1 VALRELRRRPGRF
14 GVATGVLTLITTLL
28 VFLGGLLDGLF
39 LGSTGAIRAQDADV
53 LVYSAFSRDSF
64 LRSRIG
70 PELRQEV
77 ERVPGVEET
86 GGLGLALVAA
96 RVPGEEEPAD
106 AAVAGY
112 QLAPEG
118 VPPTPPPGEA
128 WADRRLEADGV
139 RVGQTLLMGPA
150 EVPIRVRGWVEDT
163 SYLLQ
168 GTLWVAPETWRRVQ
182 SLSRPDAAVAPGVF
196 QVLAVRGEGDPA
208 DLARAIEAGT
218 GGRTSALTLDE
229 AVFSLPGTAQQNR
242 VFTGIIGA
250 TLLVAVLVVGLF
262 FVLLTLERT
271 GLYGVLKAIGASS
284 RQLFAGV
291 VAQAVVVTAVAVAL
305 GTALAVL
312 LALAVPPEVP
322 LQLEPA
328 RAGITALGMLAAA
341 LVGSI
346 VSLRRVVRI
355 DPATAIGSAT

>member
-1 VALRELRRRPGRF
+1 
-14 GVATGVLTLITTLL
+14 
-28 VFLGGLLDGLF
+28 
-39 LGSTGAIRAQDADV
+39 
-53 LVYSAFSRDSF
+53 
-64 LRSRIG
+64 
-70 PELRQEV
+70 
-77 ERVPGVEET
+77 
-86 GGLGLALVAA
+86 
-96 RVPGEEEPAD
+96 VPGEEEPAD